1 MAAAARFV
9 AEPREHTK
17 LNGNGAMKTTLGSRR
32 GAVIGSFYCLAVAA
46 ATGGDWASWPQFRG
60 ISGAAI
66 AQNDKA
72 TAVELDPSR
81 SQVWAT
87 ELPIGHSSPCVWQ
100 DRIFVTGFNASN
112 RTLEVISVELGTGRI
127 MWRRT
132 LEQSEL
138 ENHHEISNP
147 ATSTAAT
154 DGKTVVGYFGS
165 RGLVAYDFE
174 GKELWTRALPMA
186 KTPRGFGTGTSP
198 VIAGGKVLLDLQLGD
213 ESYLGAWDLATG
225 EEVWK
230 APRPLYNRGWSTPVL
245 WSEAGRSRVGMA
257 AAGRF
262 IAYDLIDGREAWWVE
277 GLAQQVCATPSIEA
291 GVAFVTSAGV
301 LGERDNITVP
311 IPFAEAVAA
320 YDGNSDGLIAF
331 EEIPE
336 SLLFADRHTSNGAGN
351 MTVHQMLKFGGDK
364 EIPPMNEEAWEKM
377 RTQVADF
384 KQSEMNQTSLMAV
397 RLGEAEGAP
406 ADRVVWQEN
415 RGVPEVPSPLV
426 YRGRV
431 WLVRNGGLLTCR
443 DAASGK
449 SLFDEGIGAPGGYYA
464 SPVAAGGRIY
474 LASDRGVL
482 TVVQAEDKL
491 QVLAR
496 NDLGEPIY
504 ATPAVVDGKLLVRTL
519 NRLLAFAPNS
529 ASDGPQQS
537 ASIGR

>member
-1 MAAAARFV
+1 M
-9 AEPREHTK
+9 K
-17 LNGNGAMKTTLGSRR
+17 LTPESRR
-32 GAVIGSFYCLAVAA
+32 GTVIVSLYCLVVAG
-46 ATGGDWASWPQFRG
+46 ATGGDLASWPQFRG

-66 AQNDKA
+66 AQDDRA

-81 SQVWAT
+81 SQLWAT

-100 DRIFVTGFNASN
+100 DRVFVTGFNASN
-112 RTLEVISVELGTGRI
+112 RTLEVISLELGTGRI

-132 LEQSEL
+132 LDQSEL

-147 ATSTAAT
+147 AASTAAT

-198 VIAGGKVLLDLQLGD
+198 IIAGGKVLLDVQLGD

-245 WSEAGRSRVGMA
+245 WSEAGRSRVGMS

-262 IAYDLIDGREAWWVE
+262 IAYDLIDGREVWWVE

-301 LGERDNITVP
+301 LGERENITVP
-311 IPFAEAVAA
+311 PPFAEALSA
-320 YDGNSDGLIAF
+320 YDGNGDGLIAF
-331 EEIPE
+331 EEIPDN
-336 SLLFADRHTSNGAGN
+336 LLFADRHTSNGAGN
-351 MTVHQMLKFGGDK
+351 MTVRQMLKFGGDK
-364 EIPPMNEEAWEKM
+364 EIPAMNEEAWEKM

-384 KQSEMNQTSLMAV
+384 KQSEMNKTSVMAV

-406 ADRVVWQEN
+406 ADRIVWQES

-431 WLVRNGGLLTCR
+431 WLVRNGGILTCR
-443 DAASGK
+443 DATSG
-449 SLFDEGIGAPGGYYA
+449 SALFDERIGAPGGYYA
-464 SPVAAGGRIY
+464 SPVAAGGSIY

-504 ATPAVVDGKLLVRTL
+504 ATPAVVDGKLLVRTTH
-519 NRLLAFAPNS
+519 RLLAFTPDKS
-529 ASDGPQQS
+529 MDGSQQS
-537 ASIGR
+537 AAIGR

>member
-1 MAAAARFV
+1 
-9 AEPREHTK
+9 
-17 LNGNGAMKTTLGSRR
+17 MKITLGSRR
-32 GAVIGSFYCLAVAA
+32 AAVIVTFYCLAVAG

-60 ISGAAI
+60 NGGAAI
-66 AQNDKA
+66 AANDRA
-72 TAVELDPSR
+72 TAVDLDPSR
-81 SQVWAT
+81 SQLWAT
-87 ELPIGHSSPCVWQ
+87 ELPVGHSSPCVWQ
-100 DRIFVTGFNASN
+100 DRIIVTGFNAGD
-112 RTLEVISVELGTGRI
+112 RTLEVISLEMGTGRI
-127 MWRRT
+127 VWRRT
-132 LEQSEL
+132 LEPSEL

-154 DGKTVVGYFGS
+154 DGKTVVVYFGS
-165 RGLVAYDFE
+165 RGLLAYDFE
-174 GKELWTRALPMA
+174 GKELWRRALPMA
-186 KTPRGFGTGTSP
+186 KTPMGFGTGTSP
-198 VIAGGKVLLDLQLGD
+198 VIAGGKVILDVQLGE
-213 ESYLGAWDLATG
+213 ESYLGAWDVSTG

-230 APRPLYNRGWSTPVL
+230 APRPLYNRGWSTPIT
-245 WSEAGRSRVGMA
+245 WSEAGGSRAGMA

-262 IAYDLIDGREAWWVE
+262 IAYDLTDGREVWWVE

-320 YDGNSDGLIAF
+320 YDSDGDGLIAF
-331 EEIPE
+331 AEIPE

-351 MTVHQMLKFGGDK
+351 MTVRQMLMFGGEK
-364 EIPPMNEEAWEKM
+364 EIPSMNEEAWEKM

-384 KQSEMNQTSLMAV
+384 KQSAMNQTSLMAV
-397 RLGEAEGAP
+397 RLGEVDGAP
-406 ADRVVWQEN
+406 AARVVWQES

-443 DAASGK
+443 DATSGK
-449 SLFDEGIGAPGGYYA
+449 SLFDERIGAPGGYYA
-464 SPVAAGGRIY
+464 SPVAAGGKIY

-496 NDLGEPIY
+496 NDLSEPIY

-519 NRLLAFAPNS
+519 NRLLAFAPDR
-529 ASDGPQQS
+529 AGDGGQQS
-537 ASIGR
+537 ASIHR